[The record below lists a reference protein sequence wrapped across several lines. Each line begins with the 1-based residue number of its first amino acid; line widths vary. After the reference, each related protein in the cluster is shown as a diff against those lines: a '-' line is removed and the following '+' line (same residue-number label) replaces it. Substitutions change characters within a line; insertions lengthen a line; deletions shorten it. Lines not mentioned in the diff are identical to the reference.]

1 MTAER
6 SETTWQ
12 SRDELLVLHA
22 IRLAGFAD
30 TEAVA
35 ARVDLPA
42 NIVGDT
48 LRVLEGQQLVERIAF
63 ADSGGWIL
71 TEAGKSRD
79 GELLQEELE
88 ASGARPVLLAT
99 TEDFES
105 SVNPRLVRAVT
116 DWQLHSSA
124 DRTERSVEVLRE
136 LTDLA
141 DALSDLMTELDGQLP
156 RFSRYPRQFSAALEK
171 ARAGDHQWVAGV
183 GRLSCHIVWAELHE
197 DLLSSLGR
205 DRSVEPHQGGP

>member
-6 SETTWQ
+6 SDSWQ
-12 SRDELLVLHA
+12 SREELLVLHGV
-22 IRLAGFAD
+22 RLAGFAD

-35 ARVDLPA
+35 DRVDLPVS
-42 NIVGDT
+42 IVGDT
-48 LRVLEGQQLVERIAF
+48 LCVLNRQYLIERMTF

-71 TEAGKSRD
+71 TEAGKCRD

-88 ASGARPVLLAT
+88 ASGARLVLQAT
-99 TEDFES
+99 ADNFET

-116 DWQLHSSA
+116 DWQLRSSA
-124 DRTERSVEVLRE
+124 ERTERGVEVLLE
-136 LTDLA
+136 LTALA
-141 DALSDLMTELDGQLP
+141 DALSDLMAGLVGRLP
-156 RFSRYPRQFSAALEK
+156 RFSRYPRQFSAALHK

-205 DRSVEPHQGGP
+205 DRSAEPHQGGR

>member
-6 SETTWQ
+6 ADTTRQ

-22 IRLAGFAD
+22 VRLAGFAD
-30 TEAVA
+30 TQAVTD
-35 ARVDLPA
+35 RVDLPA

-48 LRVLEGQQLVERIAF
+48 LRVLEGQQLLERMTF

-88 ASGARPVLLAT
+88 ASGARPLLQAT
-99 TEDFES
+99 AEDFES

-124 DRTERSVEVLRE
+124 DRTDLSVEVLRE

-141 DALSDLMTELDGQLP
+141 DALSDLMAELDAQLP

-171 ARAGDHQWVAGV
+171 ARAGNHQWVAGV

-205 DRSVEPHQGGP
+205 DRSAESRQGGR

>member
-6 SETTWQ
+6 SDSWQ
-12 SRDELLVLHA
+12 SREELLVLHGV
-22 IRLAGFAD
+22 RLAGFAD

-35 ARVDLPA
+35 DRVDLPA

-48 LRVLEGQQLVERIAF
+48 LCVLNRQYLIERMTF

-71 TEAGKSRD
+71 TEAGKCRD

-88 ASGARPVLLAT
+88 ASGARLVLQGTA
-99 TEDFES
+99 DNFET

-116 DWQLHSSA
+116 DWQLRSSA
-124 DRTERSVEVLRE
+124 ERTERGVEVLLE
-136 LTDLA
+136 LTALA
-141 DALSDLMTELDGQLP
+141 DALRDLMAGLVGRLP
-156 RFSRYPRQFSAALEK
+156 RFSRYPRQFSAALHK

-205 DRSVEPHQGGP
+205 DRSEEPHRGGR